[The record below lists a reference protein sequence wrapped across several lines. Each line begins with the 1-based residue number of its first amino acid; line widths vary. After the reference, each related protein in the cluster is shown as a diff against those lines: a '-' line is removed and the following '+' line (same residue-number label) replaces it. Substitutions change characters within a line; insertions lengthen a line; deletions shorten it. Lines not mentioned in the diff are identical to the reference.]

1 MSLNDPRWGDDDPR
15 QRPED
20 ASHGPQQRPSGQRP
34 DDGPPDLDEV
44 WREFNERLN
53 ALFGGKGGGRRPRG
67 PLPGG
72 SGGDPRRVV
81 LFIGLLAVAALA
93 LWLASGFYKVEAN
106 ERAVVLRFGKYFETT
121 EPGLRWR
128 LPWPIESHQLVDFT
142 GVRTVEVGYRGS
154 ERNKNL
160 REALMLTDDEN
171 IVTILFA
178 VQYRLKSPED
188 YLFRDRAP
196 DETVKQVAES
206 AMREIVGKNKMDFVL
221 YEGREEIAVR
231 TQALMQQMLDRYQ
244 TGIQIVRVTL
254 QNAQPPEQVQAAFDD
269 AVKAGQDRER
279 LRNEGEAYANA
290 VIPRARGTAS
300 RMIEEAQAYKSRVIA
315 QAEGDTQRFLSLYEQ
330 YRQSPALTRERLY
343 LETMQQVFT
352 HTSKVLVD
360 VESSNNLLMLPLAEL
375 LGQKRGAG
383 SAAPASDA
391 SQSPEDLL
399 RDAVSGTVASQNS
412 GMTSPITG
420 GLDRSRDTGRTL
432 TRDRENRP

>member
-1 MSLNDPRWGDDDPR
+1 MALNDPRWGDDNAPQRPTEPKDPR
-15 QRPED
+15 QRPL
-20 ASHGPQQRPSGQRP
+20 GTRP
-34 DDGPPDLDEV
+34 DEEGPPDLDEV
-44 WREFNERLN
+44 WRQFNERLN
-53 ALFGGKGGGRRPRG
+53 TLFGGKGGGESPRDRG
-67 PLPGG
+67 FG
-72 SGGDPRRVV
+72 SGGSDPRRLG
-81 LFIGLLAVAALA
+81 LFLGLIGVALLV

-106 ERAVVLRFGKYFETT
+106 ERAVVLRLGKYLETT

-128 LPWPIESHQLVDFT
+128 LPWPLESHQLVDFT

-171 IVTILFA
+171 IVTIFFA

-206 AMREIVGKNKMDFVL
+206 AMREIVGKSKMDYVL
-221 YEGREEIAVR
+221 YEGREDIAAR
-231 TQALMQQMLDRYQ
+231 SQALMQQMLDRYQ
-244 TGIQIVRVTL
+244 TGVQIVRVTL

-290 VIPRARGTAS
+290 VVPRARGTAS
-300 RMIEEAQAYKSRVIA
+300 RMIEEAEAYKSRVVSEA
-315 QAEGDTQRFLSLYEQ
+315 AGNSQRFLSLYTQ
-330 YRQSPALTRERLY
+330 YREAPALTRERLY

-360 VESSNNLLMLPLAEL
+360 AESSNNLLLLPLAEL
-375 LGQKRGAG
+375 LAQKGRGNSGTA
-383 SAAPASDA
+383 ASDA
-391 SQSPEDLL
+391 SQAPEDLL
-399 RDAVSGTVASQNS
+399 RDAVSGAV
-412 GMTSPITG
+412 SPG
-420 GLDRSRDTGRTL
+420 GGNAGSPLPDRPRDAVRAL
-432 TRDRENRP
+432 TRDRESRP